1 MTVRKLVY
9 RRALVKLS
17 GEMLAG
23 SQSFGIDRKALRFL
37 AQEVASARSLG
48 GQIVVV
54 PGGGNIIRG
63 AKAGGEGVDRV
74 TADYAGMIATLI
86 NSLLLADALCQ
97 AGMTASAL
105 SAFPV
110 GEIVEPYRRDLALAR
125 LERGEILILAG
136 GTGSPMLSTDTA
148 GALRARELSCEILLK
163 GTKVDGVYDADPMKF
178 KNAKR
183 FEELTYKK
191 VMGEGLQVMDLAAVA
206 LCEEG
211 EIPVRVFN
219 LWKKGNL
226 VRILQGEK
234 IGTLVRK

>member
-9 RRALVKLS
+9 HRALIKLS

-23 SQSFGIDRKALRFL
+23 PQSFGIDQKALRFL
-37 AQEVASARSLG
+37 AQEVAAARGLG
-48 GQIVVV
+48 GQIMVV

-63 AKAGGEGVDRV
+63 ISASGQGVDRV

-86 NSLLLADALCQ
+86 NSLLLVDSLRSLGVEAF
-97 AGMTASAL
+97 AL

-110 GEIVEPYRRDLALAR
+110 GEIVESYRRDQALAR
-125 LERGEILILAG
+125 LEKGQVLILAG

-148 GALRARELSCEILLK
+148 AALRARELSAEILLK
-163 GTKVDGVYDADPMKF
+163 GTKVDGVYDADPK
-178 KNAKR
+178 KVKGARR
-183 FEELTYKK
+183 FAELTYNNVLSRSLK
-191 VMGEGLQVMDLAAVA
+191 VMDLAAVA

-211 EIPVRVFN
+211 EIPVRVFD

-226 VRILQGEK
+226 VRILRGEK
-234 IGTLVRK
+234 VGTLVRK

>member
-1 MTVRKLVY
+1 
-9 RRALVKLS
+9 
-17 GEMLAG
+17 MLAG
-23 SQSFGIDRKALRFL
+23 SQSFGIDQKTLRFL
-37 AQEVASARSLG
+37 AQEVAAARGLG
-48 GQIVVV
+48 GEIMVV

-63 AKAGGEGVDRV
+63 ISASGQGVDRV

-86 NSLLLADALCQ
+86 NALLLVDALRSLGVE
-97 AGMTASAL
+97 AFAL

-110 GEIVEPYRRDLALAR
+110 GEIVESYRRDQALAR
-125 LERGEILILAG
+125 LEQGQVLILAG

-148 GALRARELSCEILLK
+148 AALRARELSAEILLK
-163 GTKVDGVYDADPMKF
+163 GTKVDGVYDADPK
-178 KNAKR
+178 KVKGARR
-183 FEELTYKK
+183 FTELTYNNVLSRSLK
-191 VMGEGLQVMDLAAVA
+191 VMDLAAVA

-226 VRILQGEK
+226 VRILRGEK